1 MDEREKRIALM
12 SANIKEAICLIIRD
26 EENPNFLG
34 ESINKFEFMV
44 ALNFSITNIY
54 NALEVEGG
62 NLDMLGA
69 NYANN
74 RAIVQYLMKYGKMEE
89 K

>member
-1 MDEREKRIALM
+1 
-12 SANIKEAICLIIRD
+12 
-26 EENPNFLG
+26 
-34 ESINKFEFMV
+34 MV
-44 ALNFSITNIY
+44 ALNFAITDIY

-62 NLDMLGA
+62 NLDMFGA

-74 RAIVQYLMKYGKMEE
+74 RVIVQYLMKYGKMSE

>member
-1 MDEREKRIALM
+1 MDEREKRVAQM
-12 SANIKEAICLIIRD
+12 SANIKEAICLIIQD
-26 EENPNFLG
+26 EDDPNFLG

-44 ALNFSITNIY
+44 ALNFAITDIY

-62 NLDMLGA
+62 NLDMFGA

-74 RAIVQYLMKYGKMEE
+74 RVIVQYLMKYGKMAE